1 MAASK
6 YYVGAVEPLSDA
18 KPAWHSFGENERGL
32 AGASSVSVLGG
43 RWYLIHV
50 EVGSYNMTSFE
61 ADMPFFSALSCS
73 SLGVGSTCRCTGEV
87 PYYIGTVCIGTE
99 AVKYVSVI
107 GRI

>member
-61 ADMPFFSALSCS
+61 ADICLSFPHFRARRWDF
-73 SLGVGSTCRCTGEV
+73 VSTCRCDGKV
-87 PYYIGTVCIGTE
+87 P
-99 AVKYVSVI
+99 SHM
-107 GRI
+107 

>member
-61 ADMPFFSALSCS
+61 ADMPFFSALFV
-73 SLGVGSTCRCTGEV
+73 LVVGDWF
-87 PYYIGTVCIGTE
+87 
-99 AVKYVSVI
+99 YVSL
-107 GRI
+107 

>member
-50 EVGSYNMTSFE
+50 EVG
-61 ADMPFFSALSCS
+61 
-73 SLGVGSTCRCTGEV
+73 
-87 PYYIGTVCIGTE
+87 
-99 AVKYVSVI
+99 
-107 GRI
+107 